1 MYSGFATASLRP
13 QGGAAAVPRELA
25 SMKPLRH
32 LVPLLGAL
40 GIVVFFVV
48 FGAVGSCAVA
58 SNWTN
63 GFPIPSPNASMVS
76 IIGAVVGLVVGA
88 AVAHR
93 FFRGR

>member
-1 MYSGFATASLRP
+1 
-13 QGGAAAVPRELA
+13 
-25 SMKPLRH
+25 MKPLRN

-40 GIVVFFVV
+40 GIVVLFVL

-63 GFPIPSPNASMVS
+63 GFPVPNPNASVMS
-76 IIGAVVGLVVGA
+76 IIGAVVGLVLGV